1 MTKNYLFL
9 CLVVLQ
15 VMPHAFVNGAG
26 DLKSAR
32 LCSQCSK
39 CDTSECPPSEAYP
52 HMTAFDDTLIAGALQ
67 SDYVDLNDRGVY
79 SVPNIKGG
87 ESTTYNAYYGWQSTS
102 GSASGYHRFGN
113 YMDKCSGGQSYLT
126 VDRQGKVSLRSLN
139 SLESLAEADWKSI
152 NPPTKFNHR
161 ELRFWL
167 SRSTG
172 QCLTVFGGK
181 TSKRTVGVAECKMD
195 GSNPY

>member
-1 MTKNYLFL
+1 MAKDYLFL

-39 CDTSECPPSEAYP
+39 CDTSKCPPSEAYP

-87 ESTTYNAYYGWQSTS
+87 ELTTYNAYYGWQSTS

-126 VDRQGKVSLRSLN
+126 VDRQGKVTLRSLN
-139 SLESLAEADWKSI
+139 SLKSLAKADWKSI

-161 ELRFWL
+161 EFRFWL
-167 SRSTG
+167 SHSTG
-172 QCLTVFGGK
+172 QCLCLEARQVNELW
-181 TSKRTVGVAECKMD
+181 V
-195 GSNPY
+195 

>member
-1 MTKNYLFL
+1 MAKDYLFL

-39 CDTSECPPSEAYP
+39 CDTSKCPPSEAYP

-87 ESTTYNAYYGWQSTS
+87 ESTTYNAYYGWQSTLVQLPAII
-102 GSASGYHRFGN
+102 GTYNLLYCFNIGYTYRSA
-113 YMDKCSGGQSYLT
+113 
-126 VDRQGKVSLRSLN
+126 
-139 SLESLAEADWKSI
+139 
-152 NPPTKFNHR
+152 
-161 ELRFWL
+161 
-167 SRSTG
+167 
-172 QCLTVFGGK
+172 
-181 TSKRTVGVAECKMD
+181 
-195 GSNPY
+195 

>member
-1 MTKNYLFL
+1 MAKDYLFL
-9 CLVVLQ
+9 CLVVVQ

-39 CDTSECPPSEAYP
+39 CDTSKCPPSEAYP

-102 GSASGYHRFGN
+102 GSASGYHR
-113 YMDKCSGGQSYLT
+113 YL
-126 VDRQGKVSLRSLN
+126 
-139 SLESLAEADWKSI
+139 
-152 NPPTKFNHR
+152 
-161 ELRFWL
+161 
-167 SRSTG
+167 
-172 QCLTVFGGK
+172 
-181 TSKRTVGVAECKMD
+181 
-195 GSNPY
+195 